1 MGVMP
6 IPCPH
11 FKITIVKRSQGQ
23 SAVAGA
29 AYQSGERL
37 FSEYD
42 QRTKFYNKKKELVH
56 AEIMLPS
63 YAPPGYADRATLWN
77 AVEAVE
83 NQWNSQLA
91 RRIVLAFPV
100 EVPKEQYLSMIKE
113 FCQEQFVSKGMIADF
128 AIHDKGDGNPHA
140 HILLTLRAID
150 EHGKWLPKARK
161 VYDLDENGERI
172 RLASGNWKCHKEN
185 TVDWN
190 DQKYAEVWRHGWETI
205 TNRYLEAAGRPERVD
220 LRSFERQ
227 GIQQIPTVHLGPAA
241 HQMEKRGVETFL
253 GNLNRDI
260 RAANSLMQS
269 IRSAIRGLQ
278 RWIADLNEKKQI
290 LLDALEQAKE
300 PMYAKDTSRKIKSA
314 LRTRKKSGKYISSG
328 APFGYQKDPADHNH
342 LVIDPNTAPVVEYIY
357 SMAEEGLGLHRIA
370 KRLHDEK
377 VLKPC
382 YYKKEMFGRFIDDEK
397 MYDWDSAY
405 ISQVLHSPVYA
416 GHIIYEAKPTVS
428 MKSKKR
434 RYIPFEE
441 RAIVPNTHEAIIP
454 QDRWENVQR
463 ILYSRSSSFMCDKTD
478 YDNIFKGIVRCA
490 DCGRT
495 MLVKV
500 EHRRKRN
507 SVLDQTFYCCST
519 YRKYGAKACDS
530 HNLEA
535 RVLHEA
541 VFADI
546 QAHAKA
552 AVSNREAL
560 VKKIANQMHLRVSS
574 DRAQHKRDLKQCKAR
589 IAEIEDLYAKL
600 YEDVSKGLLPEKRF
614 QMLADRYDKEQA
626 ELTEKIEQYEREGRA
641 EHGQLDKIQDFIDEV
656 SKYAG
661 ITELNYKILHQLI
674 DKILVSRAEKVDGEY
689 VQKIQIFYRFI
700 GPLDAIE

>member
-1 MGVMP
+1 MREIIAFIQKEFRHIFRDLRTTLIVLVMP
-6 IPCPH
+6 VVQI
-11 FKITIVKRSQGQ
+11 I
-23 SAVAGA
+23 
-29 AYQSGERL
+29 L
-37 FSEYD
+37 FGFAISTD
-42 QRTKFYNKKKELVH
+42 V
-56 AEIMLPS
+56 S
-63 YAPPGYADRATLWN
+63 N
-77 AVEAVE
+77 AVVDVVGDACDP
-83 NQWNSQLA
+83 LA
-91 RRIVLAFPV
+91 RSVISRIEGNKYLAVGEIHGSFAPARDRIRKGKAAAALCFGTDFDGKAGSEGKACVRIV
-100 EVPKEQYLSMIKE
+100 S
-113 FCQEQFVSKGMIADF
+113 
-128 AIHDKGDGNPHA
+128 DG
-140 HILLTLRAID
+140 
-150 EHGKWLPKARK
+150 
-161 VYDLDENGERI
+161 
-172 RLASGNWKCHKEN
+172 S
-185 TVDWN
+185 
-190 DQKYAEVWRHGWETI
+190 
-205 TNRYLEAAGRPERVD
+205 
-220 LRSFERQ
+220 
-227 GIQQIPTVHLGPAA
+227 
-241 HQMEKRGVETFL
+241 
-253 GNLNRDI
+253 
-260 RAANSLMQS
+260 
-269 IRSAIRGLQ
+269 
-278 RWIADLNEKKQI
+278 
-290 LLDALEQAKE
+290 
-300 PMYAKDTSRKIKSA
+300 
-314 LRTRKKSGKYISSG
+314 
-328 APFGYQKDPADHNH
+328 
-342 LVIDPNTAPVVEYIY
+342 DPNTAPVVEYIY

-463 ILYSRSSSFMCDKTD
+463 ILYSRSGCFMCDKTD

-626 ELTEKIEQYEREGRA
+626 KLTEKIEQYEREGRA
-641 EHGQLDKIQDFIDEV
+641 EHDQLDKIQDFIDEV

-674 DKILVSRAEKVDGEY
+674 DKILVSKAEKVDGEY

>member
-1 MGVMP
+1 MEVHMEKDKKVTALYCRLSKDDGSNSESLSIRTQKSMLMEYATRNGFGNCQYYVDDGYSGTNSDRP
-6 IPCPH
+6 AFQELLDDIREG
-11 FKITIVKRSQGQ
+11 KVATVITKDQ
-23 SAVAGA
+23 S
-29 AYQSGERL
+29 RL
-37 FSEYD
+37 GRNHIETGTYM
-42 QRTKFYNKKKELVH
+42 
-56 AEIMLPS
+56 EIF
-63 YAPPGYADRATLWN
+63 
-77 AVEAVE
+77 
-83 NQWNSQLA
+83 
-91 RRIVLAFPV
+91 FP
-100 EVPKEQYLSMIKE
+100 
-113 FCQEQFVSKGMIADF
+113 
-128 AIHDKGDGNPHA
+128 
-140 HILLTLRAID
+140 
-150 EHGKWLPKARK
+150 EHGVRYIAINDG
-161 VYDLDENGERI
+161 YDSNEQ
-172 RLASGNWKCHKEN
+172 S
-185 TVDWN
+185 
-190 DQKYAEVWRHGWETI
+190 
-205 TNRYLEAAGRPERVD
+205 
-220 LRSFERQ
+220 
-227 GIQQIPTVHLGPAA
+227 
-241 HQMEKRGVETFL
+241 QM
-253 GNLNRDI
+253 DI
-260 RAANSLMQS
+260 APFRN
-269 IRSAIRGLQ
+269 II
-278 RWIADLNEKKQI
+278 NE
-290 LLDALEQAKE
+290 
-300 PMYAKDTSRKIKSA
+300 MYAKDTSRKIKSA

-463 ILYSRSSSFMCDKTD
+463 ILYSRSGCFMCDKTD
-478 YDNIFKGIVRCA
+478 YDNIFKGIIRCA

-614 QMLADRYDKEQA
+614 QIRNIAKQYGWDLITPQNMADKFM
-626 ELTEKIEQYEREGRA
+626 KFIETMDMSYSYKPVLLKAIYEYMDTSGRVA
-641 EHGQLDKIQDFIDEV
+641 LPDVVDYFIDFYEDR
-656 SKYAG
+656 KAHG
-661 ITELNYKILHQLI
+661 MI
-674 DKILVSRAEKVDGEY
+674 AEKSTSIY
-689 VQKIQIFYRFI
+689 QKGGYTRKDVEKNILSNPFKRFEDMRFLMRCKDVETIEVNPIIFRKLTREDWLHIVNVCDKSLEKYYLR
-700 GPLDAIE
+700 LKK

>member
-1 MGVMP
+1 MEVHMEKDKKVTALYCRLSKDDGSNSESLSIRTQKSMLMEYATRNGFGNCQYYVDDGYSGTNSDRP
-6 IPCPH
+6 AFQELLDDIREG
-11 FKITIVKRSQGQ
+11 KVATVITKDQ
-23 SAVAGA
+23 S
-29 AYQSGERL
+29 RL
-37 FSEYD
+37 GRNHIETGTYM
-42 QRTKFYNKKKELVH
+42 
-56 AEIMLPS
+56 EIF
-63 YAPPGYADRATLWN
+63 
-77 AVEAVE
+77 
-83 NQWNSQLA
+83 
-91 RRIVLAFPV
+91 FP
-100 EVPKEQYLSMIKE
+100 
-113 FCQEQFVSKGMIADF
+113 
-128 AIHDKGDGNPHA
+128 
-140 HILLTLRAID
+140 
-150 EHGKWLPKARK
+150 EHGVRYIAINDG
-161 VYDLDENGERI
+161 YDSNEQ
-172 RLASGNWKCHKEN
+172 S
-185 TVDWN
+185 
-190 DQKYAEVWRHGWETI
+190 
-205 TNRYLEAAGRPERVD
+205 
-220 LRSFERQ
+220 
-227 GIQQIPTVHLGPAA
+227 
-241 HQMEKRGVETFL
+241 QM
-253 GNLNRDI
+253 DI
-260 RAANSLMQS
+260 APFRN
-269 IRSAIRGLQ
+269 II
-278 RWIADLNEKKQI
+278 NE
-290 LLDALEQAKE
+290 
-300 PMYAKDTSRKIKSA
+300 MYAKDTSRKIKSA

-589 IAEIEDLYAKL
+589 IAEIEDLYQLTTTKESNIRDVDVAPEYMDFLKEYYKYWKSQKKL
-600 YEDVSKGLLPEKRF
+600 MGGSWQKS
-614 QMLADRYDKEQA
+614 
-626 ELTEKIEQYEREGRA
+626 
-641 EHGQLDKIQDFIDEV
+641 LDKKS
-656 SKYAG
+656 SKYAPSLLALRGTDFVICNDHGFPINPDSYGALVRRIGQRAG
-661 ITELNYKILHQLI
+661 IEGLHPHMFRHTFVSILLSNPEIGVATVAAEAGHAQPSTTLAIYTQVYDKRRKEIRNQMSKELY
-674 DKILVSRAEKVDGEY
+674 E
-689 VQKIQIFYRFI
+689 
-700 GPLDAIE
+700 